1 MKFVSTPWFELS
13 RKRIWNSIIIV
24 HGTFEHS
31 SHRSVI
37 GFLPLLFQKGH
48 ERDMMGRVMSGF
60 PWTLW
65 IYRRVDF
72 VMETRRLPI
81 YIRRIHFRSQPGE
94 LGTVYST
101 IPWSHSQW
109 IVRTPKPYNNVWR
122 DGSVPMYLA
131 GYQVKAGWSSF
142 PVARLAYWKNSV
154 PCRERT

>member
-60 PWTLW
+60 P
-65 IYRRVDF
+65 
-72 VMETRRLPI
+72 
-81 YIRRIHFRSQPGE
+81 
-94 LGTVYST
+94 
-101 IPWSHSQW
+101 
-109 IVRTPKPYNNVWR
+109 
-122 DGSVPMYLA
+122 
-131 GYQVKAGWSSF
+131 
-142 PVARLAYWKNSV
+142 
-154 PCRERT
+154 